1 MNHVGIREFKD
12 NATTLLSSGETF
24 VVERHGKTVGFY
36 IPIEAKDRAAGR
48 AALNELENVMRGI
61 LDRTRLTE
69 EELLD
74 DDDAAGR

>member
-36 IPIEAKDRAAGR
+36 IPIEAKDRAAGQ
-48 AALNELENVMRGI
+48 AALRELESVLGGI
-61 LDRTRLTE
+61 LDRTQLTE
-69 EELLD
+69 EELFD
-74 DDDAAGR
+74 DGHPARR